1 MIATHEDA
9 AIRCPIDLFSKQ
21 EAEIARLTTAINRA
35 PTAAEKA
42 PLARALV
49 AAVDVLLACE
59 RYDEQDPSCRLC
71 RNFSTLRKKTGT
83 LIVKAARLGG

>member
-1 MIATHEDA
+1 MGEPEQAGIQ
-9 AIRCPIDLFSKQ
+9 CPIDLFPKQ
-21 EAEIARLTTAINRA
+21 EAEIERLTAAINRA

-42 PLARALV
+42 PV
-49 AAVDVLLACE
+49 AQELLEAVDVLLACE
-59 RYDEQDPSCRLC
+59 RYDAKDPNCRLC